1 MIYKFRVVSD
11 EVELFAR
18 NIEINAESTFLQL
31 HEAIQASVKFDS
43 TQLASFYI
51 GDKDWTRGQQITL
64 LDMSDADDDTL
75 LMSDVMLTDHIKKVN
90 DNLVYV
96 FDFFNDRAFYVT
108 LAEIKKVD
116 PKAHYP
122 QSIGTIGEAPEQV
135 AIGDFSA
142 DMLGA
147 DFDYAAS
154 TGEEFDLDE
163 FNEHYGYGEDDE
175 EGGEDEDMFGAGGG
189 GSWDSI
195 DDYQDKF

>member
-18 NIEINAESTFLQL
+18 NIEIEESCTFLQL

-43 TQLASFYI
+43 SQLASFYI
-51 GDKDWTRGQQITL
+51 GDKDWTRGLQITL
-64 LDMSDADDDTL
+64 LDMSDADEATL
-75 LMSDVMLTDHIKKVN
+75 LMSDAVLNEHVKKVN

-108 LAEIKKVD
+108 LAEIKKLD
-116 PKAHYP
+116 PKASYP
-122 QSIGTIGEAPEQV
+122 QSTGAIGEAPEQV

-142 DMLGA
+142 DLLGA
-147 DFDYAAS
+147 DFDYADS

-175 EGGEDEDMFGAGGG
+175 EGGEGEDMFGSGGG
-189 GSWDSI
+189 NWESI
-195 DDYQDKF
+195 DDYQDRF

>member
-122 QSIGTIGEAPEQV
+122 QSIGAIGEAPKQV

>member
-1 MIYKFRVVSD
+1 MIYKLRVVSD
-11 EVELFAR
+11 EIELFAR
-18 NIEINAESTFLQL
+18 NIEIDATSSFLQL
-31 HEAIQASVKFDS
+31 HEAIQASVKYDS

-64 LDMSDADDDTL
+64 LDMSDSEDDTL
-75 LMSDVMLTDHIKKVN
+75 LMSDETLSDHLKKAN

-108 LAEIKKVD
+108 LADIKEND
-116 PKAHYP
+116 PKATYP
-122 QSIGTIGEAPEQV
+122 FSSGAIGEAPEQV
-135 AIGDFSA
+135 AIGDFSVDFA
-142 DMLGA
+142 DL
-147 DFDYAAS
+147 DYEDS

-163 FNEHYGYGEDDE
+163 FNEHHGFGDDE
-175 EGGEDEDMFGAGGG
+175 EGGEDEDMFGGGGG

>member
-18 NIEINAESTFLQL
+18 NIEIDAESTFLQL

-64 LDMSDADDDTL
+64 LDMSDADEDIK
-75 LMSDVMLTDHIKKVN
+75 LMSDTVLKDFVKKAN

-108 LAEIKKVD
+108 LAEIKKAD
-116 PKAHYP
+116 PKAVYP
-122 QSIGTIGEAPEQV
+122 FSTGAIGEAPEQV

-189 GSWDSI
+189 GSWDNI
-195 DDYQDKF
+195 DDYQDRF

>member
-122 QSIGTIGEAPEQV
+122 QSIGAIGEAPEQV